1 MGRTYR
7 TEAMSEK
14 VVVIVGATGGIGRAT
29 AQTLAKSG
37 YSLVLAARGQAELE
51 LLAQSCKELGVD
63 GVMSIPV
70 DITVKSQVEA
80 LFVKAKDHYGQ
91 VDVVINSAGMG
102 RLKPIQTLTE
112 EDFDQM
118 IALNL
123 KGTFLVSQAAALAF
137 GTAGGHIFN
146 IPGILGQYPM
156 ATAAGYCA
164 SKFGVVGLT
173 KSMALDLKR
182 SNVRFTLLYLGGIDS
197 PFWDEAGMKVQ
208 RDKMLHPEQVAQ
220 AIAFALSLE
229 SPAIPTELVIQ
240 PESHVFV

>member
-1 MGRTYR
+1 
-7 TEAMSEK
+7 MSEK

-37 YSLVLAARGQAELE
+37 YSLVLAARDPAALDV
-51 LLAQSCKELGVD
+51 LAQSCRELGAD
-63 GVMSIPV
+63 GVLSV
-70 DITVKSQVEA
+70 SGDITVKSQVEA
-80 LFVKAKDHYGQ
+80 LFAKTKAYYGR
-91 VDVVINSAGMG
+91 VDVVINGAGIG

-112 EDFDQM
+112 EEFDQM

-123 KGTFLVSQAAALAF
+123 KGTFLVAQAAALAF

-182 SNVRFTLLYLGGIDS
+182 ANVHFTLLYLGGIDS

-208 RDKMLHPEQVAQ
+208 RDKMLRPEQVAS

>member
-1 MGRTYR
+1 
-7 TEAMSEK
+7 MSEK

-37 YSLVLAARGQAELE
+37 YPLVLAARDQAALDVVE
-51 LLAQSCKELGVD
+51 QSCQELGAD
-63 GVMSIPV
+63 GVLSIPV

-80 LFVKAKDHYGQ
+80 LFAKAKDHYGQ

-112 EDFDQM
+112 EEFDQM

-137 GTAGGHIFN
+137 GATGGHIFN
-146 IPGILGQYPM
+146 IPGILGKHPM

-182 SNVRFTLLYLGGIDS
+182 ANVHFTLLYLGGIDS

-208 RDKMLHPEQVAQ
+208 RDRMLRPEQVAS